1 MAISYVIRSKKLKYK
16 SASRRA
22 LFRLSASEMTVDD
35 YVLFV
40 SLILGDRMSGILF
53 ISLLSK
59 GSFAHPRVAHN
70 YAEIHLLHLH
80 VFYI

>member
-1 MAISYVIRSKKLKYK
+1 MSYVIKSKKLKYK

-22 LFRLSASEMTVDD
+22 LFRLCPAETTVVG
-35 YVLFV
+35 YLCALRV
-40 SLILGDRMSGILF
+40 SHPSGRVF